1 MPTWDFYFTADSL
14 GRWSAESPGRHPT
27 LKSFCT
33 VLSCFLCNSDLFAI
47 VCFISCHGVSML
59 FVWVVVFP
67 FHSIHCL
74 RIETFDGELMPCFVG
89 HFWNLP
95 LIPMDDPHKDAWL
108 NGIFI
113 LISYHCVSTWHHIL
127 SCWFISW
134 DQIANQVSFATRLH
148 QMSTV
153 HTRIMTFIDSF
164 MPEVPMKRRCLPWFQ
179 VAKEKNISHDGFLR
193 SSDPPR
199 IPSVV
204 RQGSIY
210 IWDIMAEVPS
220 DSKLKGTPID
230 GETLGVHD
238 CNQGLP
244 WFPLLLPCLCPKS
257 SSPVCKHNI

>member
-1 MPTWDFYFTADSL
+1 
-14 GRWSAESPGRHPT
+14 
-27 LKSFCT
+27 
-33 VLSCFLCNSDLFAI
+33 
-47 VCFISCHGVSML
+47 ML

-179 VAKEKNISHDGFLR
+179 VATEKNISHDGFLR

-220 DSKLKGTPID
+220 DSKLKGTLID